1 MRIEEIIIFD
11 ENDLSYEG
19 KKLWE
24 ENLPIDF
31 YHLKFENYQKMI
43 RGGIAL
49 LKKKDRSMLIL
60 KSKYLLIQT

>member
-1 MRIEEIIIFD
+1 MRKEEILIFD
-11 ENDLSYEG
+11 KNDLSYEG

-43 RGGIAL
+43 RENIVL
-49 LKKKDRSMLIL
+49 LKKKDGSMIVL
-60 KSKYLLIQT
+60 KSRYLLLL

>member
-1 MRIEEIIIFD
+1 MKKEEILIFD

-31 YHLKFENYQKMI
+31 HHLKFENYQKMI
-43 RGGIAL
+43 RENIVL
-49 LKKKDRSMLIL
+49 LKKKDGSMIVL
-60 KSKYLLIQT
+60 KSRYLLLL